1 MRGVFLLAKNN
12 RRSNWL
18 FLVYPDSAPDDWR
31 EVIDDLHIRWT
42 ESPLHEFDIEPTG
55 EVIKAHWH
63 ILLQYDS
70 LKSFGQVLEVTDSV
84 NGTRPIVCQSP
95 RGSVRYFAHLDNPE
109 KYQYNP
115 ALIVPHGG
123 ADVKELLKP
132 TSGFRYA
139 YIKDMARFI
148 KENNIYYYDEFFE
161 YCAENRFDDW
171 FSLLCDN
178 STMVIREVIAGRRL
192 RRKDESFKE
201 RKE

>member
-12 RRSNWL
+12 RSSNWL